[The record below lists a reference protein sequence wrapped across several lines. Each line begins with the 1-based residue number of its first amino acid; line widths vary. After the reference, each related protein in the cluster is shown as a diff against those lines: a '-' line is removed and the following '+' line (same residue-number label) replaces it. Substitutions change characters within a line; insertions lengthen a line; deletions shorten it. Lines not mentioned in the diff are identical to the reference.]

1 MTQLTTPTSAAGRPR
16 DETVGQRAL
25 AAAREVFAQ
34 RGWFGTSYDE
44 VAKRAGVG
52 KSSLYLRWPTK
63 ADLVIA
69 AVTPAVASPP
79 PNTGTVRGD
88 LVELGE
94 ALLAAHWSGEG
105 VATLRFAAESP
116 HVQELRD
123 AAAKVAH
130 ADSLAQVRRIVRRGV
145 TRDQLPASTS
155 PALVNDLLAGALM
168 SHAMSAP
175 APRTAAARAKSS
187 AYVELLV
194 DAVLAGAAPAR

>member
-1 MTQLTTPTSAAGRPR
+1 MDQLKSPATAGRPR

-25 AAAREVFAQ
+25 LAAREVFAQ

-69 AVTPAVASPP
+69 AVTPAVVFSAA
-79 PNTGTVRGD
+79 NTGTVRGD

-94 ALLAAHWSGEG
+94 ALLSAHWSGEG

-123 AAAKVAH
+123 AASKVAH
-130 ADSLAQVRRIVRRGV
+130 ADTLQLVRRIVRRGV
-145 TRDQLPASTS
+145 ARSELPAGCS
-155 PALVNDLLAGALM
+155 PTLINDMLAGALM
-168 SHAMSAP
+168 SHAIAVP
-175 APRTAAARAKSS
+175 APRTAAARAKST

-194 DAVLAGAAPAR
+194 DAIIAGASAQG

>member
-1 MTQLTTPTSAAGRPR
+1 MEQLTTPASAGRPR

-69 AVTPAVASPP
+69 AVTPATEFAAA
-79 PNTGTVRGD
+79 NTGTVRGD
-88 LVELGE
+88 LIELGE

-123 AAAKVAH
+123 AASKVAH
-130 ADSLAQVRRIVRRGV
+130 SDTLQLVRRIVRRGI
-145 TRDQLPASTS
+145 TRGELPAGCS
-155 PALVNDLLAGALM
+155 PALINDMLAGALM
-168 SHAMSAP
+168 SHAIAAL
-175 APRTAAARAKSS
+175 APRTAASRAKST
-187 AYVELLV
+187 AYVQLLV
-194 DAVLAGAAPAR
+194 DAVIAGASAQG

>member
-1 MTQLTTPTSAAGRPR
+1 MDQLKSPASAGRPR

-25 AAAREVFAQ
+25 AAAREIFAQ

-63 ADLVIA
+63 AELVIA
-69 AVTPAVASPP
+69 AVTPSTAFASA
-79 PNTGTVRGD
+79 NTGTVRGD
-88 LVELGE
+88 LLELGE

-123 AAAKVAH
+123 AASKMAH
-130 ADSLAQVRRIVRRGV
+130 GDTLALVRRIVRRAIA
-145 TRDQLPASTS
+145 RSELPASTS
-155 PALVNDLLAGALM
+155 PALFNDLLAGALM
-168 SHAMSAP
+168 SHAISAA
-175 APRTAAARAKSS
+175 APRTPAARAKSD
-187 AYVELLV
+187 AYVALLV
-194 DAVLAGAAPAR
+194 DAIIAGAKSSG

>member
-1 MTQLTTPTSAAGRPR
+1 MDQLKTSAAGRPR

-69 AVTPAVASPP
+69 AVTPTAAFTSA
-79 PNTGTVRGD
+79 NTGSVRGD
-88 LVELGE
+88 LIELGE

-123 AAAKVAH
+123 AASKVAH
-130 ADSLAQVRRIVRRGV
+130 GDTLALVRRIVRRGV
-145 TRDQLPASTS
+145 TRSELPASAS
-155 PALVNDLLAGALM
+155 PVLINDMLAGALM
-168 SHAMSAP
+168 SHAISAP
-175 APRTAAARAKSS
+175 APKTPAARAKSA
-187 AYVELLV
+187 AYVALLV
-194 DAVLAGAAPAR
+194 DAVVAGAAAQG